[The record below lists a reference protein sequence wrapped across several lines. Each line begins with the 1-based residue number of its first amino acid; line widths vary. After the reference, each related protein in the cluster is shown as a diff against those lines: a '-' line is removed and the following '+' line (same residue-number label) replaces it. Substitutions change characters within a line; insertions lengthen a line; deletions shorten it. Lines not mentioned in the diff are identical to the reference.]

1 MPKSGCNRL
10 AQTSQAQWCGDSP
23 AMAALDRVHHGE
35 TVTITKNDL
44 PIADLVKHRP
54 RGKRRLG
61 SLRGRI
67 VVPDDFADEDP
78 EIRDMFYP
86 AGQ

>member
-1 MPKSGCNRL
+1 MIIDVSEAR
-10 AQTSQAQWCGDSP
+10 AS
-23 AMAALDRVHHGE
+23 
-35 TVTITKNDL
+35 L
-44 PIADLVKHRP
+44 PIL
-54 RGKRRLG
+54 LG